1 MERHARLVDREVIPC
16 AFEESRD
23 QWDNDHR
30 RVARDVIEGQT
41 VSTVF
46 LVIDHGWNGV
56 PLWFET
62 MIFGGPDDQ
71 FCERYT
77 TWEQAKA
84 GHDVIVAKLKAGER
98 VSEPL

>member
-1 MERHARLVDREVIPC
+1 MESHARLIDRKVVPC
-16 AFEESRD
+16 EFEESLD
-23 QWDNDHR
+23 QWDNDNR
-30 RVARDVIEGQT
+30 RVARDVIEDQT

-46 LVIDHGWNGV
+46 LVINHGWNGV

-71 FCERYT
+71 YCQRYT
-77 TWEQAKA
+77 TWEQAQK
-84 GHDVIVAKLKAGER
+84 GHDAVVAKLKAGER